1 VKSQNIASTSLQDN
15 AHQIDIDT
23 LAAENVAE
31 SLAFP
36 VAVQELEELCHVEAV
51 RAAEEDA
58 GVSSRPGAQ
67 PLLPKPHVPEAAA
80 ANQEG
85 GFRGS
90 FNQLPGTFGEVYTFV
105 WS

>member
-1 VKSQNIASTSLQDN
+1 VLAVSLQFTSWTKERGEELQPLQGLVESQNIASISLQEN

-23 LAAENVAE
+23 LVAENVAE

-58 GVSSRPGAQ
+58 GVPGRPGA
-67 PLLPKPHVPEAAA
+67 
-80 ANQEG
+80 
-85 GFRGS
+85 
-90 FNQLPGTFGEVYTFV
+90 
-105 WS
+105 